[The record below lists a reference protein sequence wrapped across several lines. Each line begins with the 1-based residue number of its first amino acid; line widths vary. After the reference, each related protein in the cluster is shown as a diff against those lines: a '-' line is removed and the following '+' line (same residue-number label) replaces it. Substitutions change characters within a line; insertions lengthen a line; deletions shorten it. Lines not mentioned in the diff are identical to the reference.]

1 MPGRALLKRL
11 GGMIVVCLGLAFSAA
26 AAGQGLSLG
35 ALTGG
40 GGTAEGDK
48 AQADPERLRESLD
61 SVIATLENDARRA
74 DLLSQLK
81 TLRESTGALKAGEE
95 GDSPQGLLGALADSF
110 TDLGEQAG
118 TGHSPLDVWAQRAQR
133 AADDTAELVESMG
146 RIELMRQSAE
156 AAVLLAVWFGLL
168 SLLMGAGRLL
178 ARRRDWPLTLP
189 PEPRAWLLVVHF
201 LRKVVPWILAFVVM
215 LASLRWLSAPTP
227 ARATV
232 LVIAYVALCGRI
244 LSTVFDVVISV
255 FTRGHRR
262 VAVAILRQQAPR
274 RLFVIGALAAFGD
287 AVNSERLTTMLGGD
301 LASWL
306 SVLANVL
313 AGVMSGAL
321 VIRLRRPVKHLI
333 RNRPYAERRDQSS
346 LRDLA
351 IMLGNYWHIPAL
363 LLIGVS
369 LAAIFVSAGEA
380 DGAFTRA
387 ILCAALLV
395 LTLVTSGG
403 LRRHAERVGAI
414 KRTSQYRRRL
424 KRFFS
429 TLAQFLCWVLFAEL
443 SLRIWGFSL
452 LGIGDEGAISARIGQ
467 ALLRI
472 GVTVLLAWLVWIFA
486 DTAIQR
492 ALRSASGTR
501 GRRINSTRAQTITPM
516 VRNVVFFTILV
527 IASIVGL
534 ANLGVNVTPLLA
546 GAGVI
551 GLAIGFGA
559 QTLVQDL
566 ITGLFILIEDSLSI
580 DDFVDVG
587 GHMGT
592 VEGLSLR
599 TVRLRDL
606 DGIVHIIP
614 FSQIKGIQNFA
625 REFGIALL
633 RIRIPH
639 NMPID
644 DAIALVRE
652 VADALRQD
660 PMMRHHIWSALELQ
674 GVESFDQGAAILR
687 VRMRT
692 SPLMQWDV
700 ARAFNLRLKQRM
712 DGEGI
717 DLSLPRLSVMFEN
730 PPYGGAGEGGAVH
743 GPSAAAARTMT
754 TPGETSRAQESAQ
767 EGEAPQ

>member
-1 MPGRALLKRL
+1 MSLKHLGRMLCLLGVL
-11 GGMIVVCLGLAFSAA
+11 VCPAVL
-26 AAGQGLSLG
+26 GQGLPG
-35 ALTGG
+35 GFGG
-40 GGTAEGDK
+40 GGTSADSAPDPQQLRDSLDRVIGTLESDAGRGQLLEQLK
-48 AQADPERLRESLD
+48 ALRE
-61 SVIATLENDARRA
+61 T
-74 DLLSQLK
+74 
-81 TLRESTGALKAGEE
+81 TGAAAEE
-95 GDSPQGLLGALADSF
+95 GEGERHHGLLGALADSL
-110 TDLGEQAG
+110 TDLGEQAEAG
-118 TGHSPLDVWAQRAQR
+118 QSPLDIWGRRSEWAL
-133 AADDTAELVESMG
+133 DDLSDLIAGMG
-146 RIELMRQSAE
+146 RGEAIRQGVE
-156 AAVLLAVWFGLL
+156 AAVLTAIWLGLL
-168 SLLMGAGRLL
+168 LMLMAAGRLL
-178 ARRRDWPLTLP
+178 ARRYDWPLNLP
-189 PEPRAWLLVVHF
+189 PEPRPAMLVMHF
-201 LRKVVPWILAFVVM
+201 LRKVLPWALAFGAM
-215 LASLRWLSAPTP
+215 LASLRWLTQPSP
-227 ARATV
+227 ARASV
-232 LVIAYVALCGRI
+232 LVIAYVTLCGRL
-244 LSTVFDVVISV
+244 LSTVFDEVISV

-262 VAVAILRQQAPR
+262 VAVAVLRRQAPR

-287 AVNSERLTTMLGGD
+287 AVNSERLTTLLGGD

-387 ILCAALLV
+387 ILGAALLV
-395 LTLVTSGG
+395 LTLVVSGG
-403 LRRHAERVGAI
+403 LRRHAERVGAA

-472 GVTVLLAWLVWIFA
+472 GLTVLLAWLVWIFA

-639 NMPID
+639 TMPID

-652 VADALRQD
+652 VADELRQD

-674 GVESFDQGAAILR
+674 GIESFDQGAAILR

-712 DGEGI
+712 DGDGI
-717 DLSLPRLSVMFEN
+717 ELSLPRLSVMFEN
-730 PPYGGAGEGGAVH
+730 PPFGEGGPVR
-743 GPSAAAARTMT
+743 GPSADAARSMSI
-754 TPGETSRAQESAQ
+754 PGETSRAQES
-767 EGEAPQ
+767 EAPE